1 MPHLPHD
8 GGLPLK
14 HVAGGIFGT
23 VFKRIGKCGGDE
35 GAVGAAALLGRQAF
49 LLLGYG
55 VGSVDAVSHLDGVKV
70 DFHDAFLAPAQFNKD
85 GEIGLESFAHP

>member
-35 GAVGAAALLGRQAF
+35 GAVGAAELLGRAAEM
-49 LLLGYG
+49 LLCYG
-55 VGSVDAVSHLDGVKV
+55 FGPVDAVSHLDGVKV
-70 DFHDAFLAPAQFNKD
+70 DFHDALLAPAQFD
-85 GEIGLESFAHP
+85 QDSEVGLESFADP